1 MQASLLMSIA
11 EQSSIIGETG
21 SRALRGNRMMSDL
34 DVQTSSQTGGKEN
47 EIRNWL
53 KGIRDSR
60 YIHSYSFSSRK
71 TEL

>member
-21 SRALRGNRMMSDL
+21 SRALRGGNRMLGDL

-60 YIHSYSFSSRK
+60 YTF
-71 TEL
+71 LQFL